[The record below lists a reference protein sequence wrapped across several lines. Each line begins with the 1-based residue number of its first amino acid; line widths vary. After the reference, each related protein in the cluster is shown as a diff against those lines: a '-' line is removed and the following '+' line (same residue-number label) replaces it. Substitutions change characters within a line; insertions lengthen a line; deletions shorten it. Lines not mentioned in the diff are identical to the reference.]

1 MDGPYNRIVC
11 CVDRDPMAQRVI
23 DEARALAGGRPFSV
37 VHVVAPPHSLVSG
50 PFAYVAPIVELRSEA
65 EAWLADLLAGTPDA
79 EPVLLEGSPARELC
93 RWARDTRADL
103 IVAAAYRSRMER
115 AMLGGFAAH
124 IAYHAPCSVLLV
136 HQAAVAAESGAA
148 AGEAA
153 TTAG

>member
-1 MDGPYNRIVC
+1 MDGPYRRIAC
-11 CVDRDPMAQRVI
+11 CVDRDPMALRVI
-23 DEARALAGGRPFSV
+23 EEARALAGGEPFRV
-37 VHVVAPPHSLVSG
+37 IHVVAPPHTLVSG
-50 PFAYVAPIVELRSEA
+50 PFAYVAPIVELRGEA
-65 EAWLADLLAGTPDA
+65 EAWLTDLVADVPQA

-93 RWARDTRADL
+93 QWARKTRTDL

-136 HQAAVAAESGAA
+136 HQAAAPAENGAA